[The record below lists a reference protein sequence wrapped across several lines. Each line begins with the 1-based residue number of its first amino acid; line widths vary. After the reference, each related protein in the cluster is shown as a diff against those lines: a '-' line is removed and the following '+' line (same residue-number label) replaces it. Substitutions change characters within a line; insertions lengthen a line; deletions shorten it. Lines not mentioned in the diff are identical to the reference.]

1 MKAIRLDVDVVGFY
15 EIKLCV
21 SNRDDNSPVIDIEIR
36 KFGNTHPIAML
47 SLMDSIDGIKNLKD
61 GIEETI
67 KMYFRELDMWCD
79 IHKNRHLFDINLEK
93 LKDTFLEIYNEL
105 KPKYEEYQKQKVDET
120 EINIINVLIKHPN
133 EDLLVSNI
141 IKESG
146 HPKTSVYRILRL
158 LEKSNLVI
166 RTEEDPLKFM
176 ANFSDLAILKLLEKN
191 DEGD

>member
-21 SNRDDNSPVIDIEIR
+21 SNKNDKPPVIDIAIR
-36 KFGNTHPIAML
+36 KLGNTHPIALL
-47 SLMDSIDGIKNLKD
+47 SLMDSIDGLKNLKD
-61 GIEETI
+61 GIDEII
-67 KMYFRELDMWCD
+67 KMYFRELDTWCD

-93 LKDTFLEIYNEL
+93 LKDTFPEIYNEL
-105 KPKYEEYQKQKVDET
+105 KPKYEEYQKQKVDER
-120 EINIINVLIKHPN
+120 EMNIINVLIEHSN

-146 HPKTSVYRILRL
+146 VSKAITYRILHL

-176 ANFSDLAILKLLEKN
+176 ANLSDLAILELLKEKKVV
-191 DEGD
+191 